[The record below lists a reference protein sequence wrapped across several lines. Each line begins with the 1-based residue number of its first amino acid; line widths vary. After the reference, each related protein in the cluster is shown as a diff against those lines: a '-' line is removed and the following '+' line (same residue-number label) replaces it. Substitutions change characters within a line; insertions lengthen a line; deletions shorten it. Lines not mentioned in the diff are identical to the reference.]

1 MTDLPARGEN
11 TIAPLGPHN
20 VRAVHGY
27 WEGGVARRAPAM
39 ADEFN
44 ISSHTVFFERTFCV
58 MYVTVYV
65 LICKSKVRADAL
77 AIDDGAVCLRSF
89 RQAGVECRNYL

>member
-1 MTDLPARGEN
+1 
-11 TIAPLGPHN
+11 
-20 VRAVHGY
+20 
-27 WEGGVARRAPAM
+27 M

-44 ISSHTVFFERTFCV
+44 FSSHTVFFERTFCV

-77 AIDDGAVCLRSF
+77 AIDDGALFLCSF
-89 RQAGVECRNYL
+89 RQTGVECRNYLWAETKAFSYVPCGTSQKGRGLAAADG

>member
-1 MTDLPARGEN
+1 
-11 TIAPLGPHN
+11 
-20 VRAVHGY
+20 
-27 WEGGVARRAPAM
+27 M

-44 ISSHTVFFERTFCV
+44 FSSHTVFFERTFCV

-65 LICKSKVRADAL
+65 VLGKSKVGADAL
-77 AIDDGAVCLRSF
+77 AIDDGALCLRSF

>member
-1 MTDLPARGEN
+1 
-11 TIAPLGPHN
+11 
-20 VRAVHGY
+20 
-27 WEGGVARRAPAM
+27 M

-77 AIDDGAVCLRSF
+77 AIDDGALCLRSF
-89 RQAGVECRNYL
+89 RQAGVQCRNCL